1 MAFSRRKIDVDYNSV
16 GCCQISANIFRTSLR
31 KLWPIQAFMG
41 HPSRRTT
48 FWNTIGPADCGEH
61 RKAAGTVAQVMV
73 IHKERLRQKSRR
85 TRAGPR
91 SIIQYGEQLSMP
103 SSVILP
109 FVLFLLIAI
118 VVLYAMYRAGT
129 WVASADSAEWGAADC
144 GEYREAAEAIAQV

>member
-1 MAFSRRKIDVDYNSV
+1 
-16 GCCQISANIFRTSLR
+16 
-31 KLWPIQAFMG
+31 
-41 HPSRRTT
+41 
-48 FWNTIGPADCGEH
+48 
-61 RKAAGTVAQVMV
+61 MV

-129 WVASADSAEWGAADC
+129 
-144 GEYREAAEAIAQV
+144 